1 MKKLII
7 AFIPV
12 FFLAGCSI
20 LEEKAAILNS
30 QNEGSTTQGLTNS
43 EVISG
48 LKEAL
53 SVGVNN
59 AVSVTSVTD
68 GFLDNSKI
76 KLPFPPS
83 AQKMKQRAI
92 DWGLEGQVDQ
102 IVTTLNRAAEDAAGE
117 AAPIFLNAIKNM
129 TVNDGFEILN
139 GGEGAATRFLK
150 RQTTDELM
158 TAFSPVVDNSINKV
172 KLTEYWN
179 PVASRYNQ
187 AVRFTGDDPVE
198 DDLNKYVTERAID
211 GLFVVVEE
219 EENKIRKD
227 PKARVTQTLRR
238 VFGSL

>member
-1 MKKLII
+1 M

-12 FFLAGCSI
+12 FFLVGCSI

>member
-158 TAFSPVVDNSINKV
+158 TAFSPVVDNSIKKV

-198 DDLNKYVTERAID
+198 DDLNKYVTERAIA
-211 GLFVVVEE
+211 GLFIVVEE

>member
-1 MKKLII
+1 
-7 AFIPV
+7 
-12 FFLAGCSI
+12 
-20 LEEKAAILNS
+20 
-30 QNEGSTTQGLTNS
+30 
-43 EVISG
+43 
-48 LKEAL
+48 
-53 SVGVNN
+53 
-59 AVSVTSVTD
+59 
-68 GFLDNSKI
+68 
-76 KLPFPPS
+76 
-83 AQKMKQRAI
+83 MKQRAM

-139 GGEGAATRFLK
+139 GGEGAATRYLK

-158 TAFSPVVDNSINKV
+158 VAFSPVVENSINKV

-211 GLFVVVEE
+211 GLFIVVEE